1 MTDFPEMEYKPI
13 ADGEGLQAPPDI
25 EPVEFLMAIYRD
37 PRQPMNRRMKAP
49 IEAAQYRQPKLGA
62 IATTSLNGA
71 DFAALLDKAIER
83 SNGVR
88 VVKALPQPE

>member
-13 ADGEGLQAPPDI
+13 ADGEGLQVPPDI

-37 PRQPMNRRMKAP
+37 PRQPMNRRMKAA
-49 IEAAQYRQPKLGA
+49 IEAAQYRQPKLGVV
-62 IATTSLNGA
+62 ATTNLDSR
-71 DFAALLDKAIER
+71 DFARLLDKAIER

-88 VVKALPQPE
+88 EVKALPQPE